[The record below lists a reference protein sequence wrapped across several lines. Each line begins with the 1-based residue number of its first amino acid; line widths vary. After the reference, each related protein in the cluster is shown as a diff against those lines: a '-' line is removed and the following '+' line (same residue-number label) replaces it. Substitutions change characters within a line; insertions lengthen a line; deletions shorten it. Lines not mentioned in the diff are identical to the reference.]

1 MLSGLTIG
9 SLLLNPTFA
18 PDVESYTLETSNNR
32 NKITALC
39 ADDGAEIAVS
49 LTNRDGA
56 STVNNGTAA
65 AWAVGEN
72 KLTVVVSKN
81 GAKSVYT
88 VNVTKT

>member
-39 ADDGAEIAVS
+39 ADDVS